1 MCVFMEVRKLPK
13 RGLKVK
19 AGWKIGFISLL
30 FFLWLISL
38 GSQGFVGILSWF
50 GVGWASTSWL
60 ERLGSLTVA
69 SGFIILAYAWV
80 RKASDIS
87 SVLAGLGG
95 LLVVVGIIIY
105 GAAYVVALN
114 SNPSVIK
121 VVRLK
126 EPVDTTS
133 SRLIP
138 LHTAYAYA
146 SSMLQT
152 PTHTIYEDETYVYL
166 DKAGHIIYNW
176 IIEPEGFW
184 NEITRD
190 PKGVVLV
197 NGSVFPPKVYVI
209 KHSIR
214 WGLHRAYV
222 NPFYFDTLWREVKLK
237 AGLSTWVLTECNT
250 EVMYGGKPYI
260 IIPLASWVISLRTTL
275 PVPIGYAIV
284 SPNGS
289 INVLSFKEALTNP
302 LFKGVPLVPDVI
314 AREWVE
320 AYKYYTGFWNVVLYH
335 NTYVIRDVGTNPQPY
350 LMSDKAGHLYWVF
363 VAEPPGATYSAKY
376 IFYVNAS
383 DPKPHMMIY
392 ELPQPVIGISKVA
405 SLIKQ
410 AHPTFDWSQF
420 HVEEPMP
427 IIANGTLYWKVTV
440 ITADG
445 RGMVSIDFLNT
456 ENNEVTSIKP
466 NQTITMGEVLS
477 YLSGKTPQQPTQGNT
492 TLSVIL
498 QRIRQLKEEI
508 ASQEKQLHSLYQEL
522 TDLEKMVEELSSNQS
537 VKS

>member
-1 MCVFMEVRKLPK
+1 MAVRKFPG
-13 RGLKVK
+13 RGVRVK
-19 AGWKIGFISLL
+19 AGWKIGLISLL
-30 FFLWLISL
+30 LFLWLISL
-38 GSQGFVGILSWF
+38 GSQGFVGILAWF
-50 GVGWASTSWL
+50 GEGWASTSWL

-80 RKASDIS
+80 KKTSDIS
-87 SVLAGLGG
+87 SLLAGLGG

-114 SNPSVIK
+114 SNPSVIN

-126 EPVDTTS
+126 EPIDTTS

-166 DKAGHIIYNW
+166 DKEGHIIYNW

-184 NEITRD
+184 NEISRD

-209 KHSIR
+209 KHDIH
-214 WGLHRAYV
+214 WGLHRIYV
-222 NPFYFDTLWREVKLK
+222 NPFYFDTLWRDVKLK

-260 IIPLASWVISLRTTL
+260 IIPLASWEVSLRTTL
-275 PVPIGYAIV
+275 PIPVGYAII

-289 INVLSFKEALTNP
+289 ISVLSFREALTNP

-320 AYKYYTGFWNVVLYH
+320 AYKYFTGFWNVVLYH

-350 LMSDKAGHLYWVF
+350 LMSDEAGHLYWVF
-363 VAEPPGATYSAKY
+363 IAEPPGATYSAKY

-383 DPKPHMMIY
+383 DPKPHIMIY

-427 IIANGTLYWKVTV
+427 IIANRTLYWKVTV

-456 ENNEVTSIKP
+456 ETNEVTSIKP

-477 YLSGKTPQQPTQGNT
+477 YLSGKAPQQPAYGNN
-492 TLSVIL
+492 TLSAIL
-498 QRIRQLKEEI
+498 QRIRQLKQEI
-508 ASQEKQLHSLYQEL
+508 ASQEKQLHSLYQKL
-522 TDLEKMVEELSSNQS
+522 TDLEKMVEELGSNQS
-537 VKS
+537 TKG